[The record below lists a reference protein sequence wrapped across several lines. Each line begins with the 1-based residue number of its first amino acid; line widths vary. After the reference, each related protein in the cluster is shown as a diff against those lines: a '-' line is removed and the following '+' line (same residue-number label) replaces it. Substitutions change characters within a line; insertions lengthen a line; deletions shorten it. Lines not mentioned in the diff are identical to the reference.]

1 MSTSERFDV
10 APGPVRTDDWPV
22 QATDQ
27 IVKTVGT
34 VRDKVT
40 GPIQTFARG
49 IVFGT
54 FALILGVVAF
64 TLFLI
69 LAVRLL
75 DNYLPDA
82 VFGEDHVWASYTILG
97 LIFSLVALVLW
108 NKRVAPSAPS

>member
-1 MSTSERFDV
+1 MAERFEV

-40 GPIQTFARG
+40 GPIQTLARG
-49 IVFGT
+49 VVFGT

-75 DNYLPDA
+75 DDYLPDA
-82 VFGEDHVWASYTILG
+82 VFGEDHVWAAYTLLG
-97 LIFSLVALVLW
+97 LAFSLFAMVFW
-108 NKRVAPSAPS
+108 RKRVAPTAPS